1 MMYNLNFNFKYFQG
15 FPFIIQQIK
24 DNTNL
29 HMTKNLIFSLCRSD
43 SSQKN
48 VVLANE
54 IISQILN
61 IIQKNVNNSE
71 VKKLIKINFII

>member
-1 MMYNLNFNFKYFQG
+1 
-15 FPFIIQQIK
+15 
-24 DNTNL
+24 
-29 HMTKNLIFSLCRSD
+29 MTKNLIFSLCRND

-48 VVLANE
+48 AILANE

-71 VKKLIKINFII
+71 VRVLIKCIDLLY

>member
-1 MMYNLNFNFKYFQG
+1 
-15 FPFIIQQIK
+15 
-24 DNTNL
+24 
-29 HMTKNLIFSLCRSD
+29 MTKNLIFSLCRND

-48 VVLANE
+48 ALLANE

-71 VKKLIKINFII
+71 VRVFT

>member
-1 MMYNLNFNFKYFQG
+1 
-15 FPFIIQQIK
+15 
-24 DNTNL
+24 
-29 HMTKNLIFSLCRSD
+29 MTKNLIFSLCRNE

-48 VVLANE
+48 LILANE

-71 VKKLIKINFII
+71 VSLLNNVHCMLYILYIIKLLNNLCLYFR